1 MKKESIFTPGYTADS
16 EKIIKLLNEAR
27 AREIIAYL
35 EYKYFEMVMDGRML
49 EDMQELMKEHAAQEL
64 GHAERLGFRVNQLLG
79 EPINALSDIE
89 EVGKRSEYLFRPLK
103 EYTEM
108 LSDLLEKERVAIEGY
123 RNLVKL
129 CAFDDPIT
137 RRIAEDALNDEEH
150 HADEIYNLLQGSC
163 ASG

>member
-1 MKKESIFTPGYTADS
+1 MKKESIFTAGYTADS
-16 EKIIKLLNEAR
+16 DKIIQLLNEAR

-35 EYKYFEMVMDGRML
+35 EYKYFEIIMDGRMM

-64 GHAERLGFRVNQLLG
+64 GHAERAGFRVNQLLG

-89 EVGKRSEYLFRPLK
+89 EIGKKFNYAFKPLK
-103 EYTEM
+103 NYTDM
-108 LSDLLEKERVAIEGY
+108 LKDLLEKERIAIEGY

-137 RRIAEDALNDEEH
+137 RKITEDALNDEEH
-150 HADEIYNLLQGSC
+150 HADEIYNLLKGSC